1 MQSDHKQLGA
11 MPTTMG
17 EREFHELADN
27 APVMIWRS
35 RPDKLCDWF
44 NRPWQDFAGKSL
56 DELFGYGWAED
67 VHPEDLDR
75 CIQIYTTAF
84 DAREPFTMPYRLRRH
99 DGEYRWLLD
108 NGAPYYRNG
117 AFAGYFGSCVDITEQ
132 RMLEEH
138 QRTLLAELKHRVN
151 NNLQLVI
158 SFLQLEK
165 RRTANDDAKHILQN
179 AIGRIRGVGVVHEQ
193 LHDSATSDVDLGD
206 YLPRLARAV
215 LAAECGDSA
224 VLVTET
230 QALRVPF
237 KLASNLG
244 LIVNELITNAVKHG
258 FAATRPIR
266 LRVARTGPD
275 LAEMSVH
282 DAGPGFEVGALA
294 DGTRAGGMGTG
305 LVDALARGIHATLV
319 RENAE
324 GARVRLQF
332 PAAADRGA

>member
-1 MQSDHKQLGA
+1 MQLDDQSASL
-11 MPTTMG
+11 PTTMG
-17 EREFHELADN
+17 EREFRELADN

-44 NRPWQDFAGKSL
+44 NRPWQDFAGKTL
-56 DELFGYGWAED
+56 EELFGYGWAED
-67 VHPEDLDR
+67 VHPDDLDR
-75 CIQIYTTAF
+75 CIHIYTTAF

-117 AFAGYFGSCVDITEQ
+117 TFAGYFGSCIDITEQ

-165 RRTANDDAKHILQN
+165 RRATNEDAKDVLQN
-179 AIGRIRGVGVVHEQ
+179 AIRRIRGVGVVHEQ
-193 LHDSATSDVDLGD
+193 LHESATSHVDLGD

-215 LAAECGDSA
+215 LEAECGDAA
-224 VLVTET
+224 VLVAET
-230 QALRVPF
+230 QGVRVPF
-237 KLASNLG
+237 KLASTLG

-258 FAATRPIR
+258 QGATRPIGLKISR
-266 LRVARTGPD
+266 TEPGVAEI
-275 LAEMSVH
+275 LVH
-282 DAGPGFEVGALA
+282 DAGPGFGAPSLA
-294 DGTRAGGMGTG
+294 EAARAGRMGAG
-305 LVDALARGIHATLV
+305 LLDALARSIQATLV
-319 RENAE
+319 RENAN
-324 GARVRLQF
+324 GAQVRMRFPL
-332 PAAADRGA
+332 PAASAGA